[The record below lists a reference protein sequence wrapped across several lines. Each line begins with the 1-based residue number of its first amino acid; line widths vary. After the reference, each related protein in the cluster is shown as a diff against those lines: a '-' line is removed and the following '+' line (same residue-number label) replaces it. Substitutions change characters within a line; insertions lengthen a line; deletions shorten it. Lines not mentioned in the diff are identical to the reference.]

1 MENFRVQSHMTDI
14 EYSFGTGD
22 GVVHDWSS
30 AADLDLAGTGL
41 FDAVRLDFD
50 GDGLADDALW
60 DSSGAGAADL
70 AALDLDDDGL
80 PDHFYTDPTG
90 QGTWDHRVSGLP
102 ADAVSEPLDWITRTG
117 PAPGVDAPAPSAD
130 AFPGV
135 TGTCDV
141 AFGPSAYGPGADA
154 GEYSGRPGEQ
164 RSVPA
169 YGDSPAGGAAP

>member
-1 MENFRVQSHMTDI
+1 MTDI

-60 DSSGAGAADL
+60 DSTGAGVADI
-70 AALDLDDDGL
+70 AALDLDDDGV

-90 QGTWDHRVSGLP
+90 EGTWDHHVSGSP
-102 ADAVSEPLDWITRTG
+102 ADAANEPLEWIVRTG
-117 PAPGVDAPAPSAD
+117 PSSGAEVAPDAGSS
-130 AFPGV
+130 PGATV
-135 TGTCDV
+135 ACDI
-141 AFGPSAYGPGADA
+141 AFGRSAYAALPEA
-154 GEYSGRPGEQ
+154 GEYSGRPGDQRVEQ
-164 RSVPA
+164 SATETGTDLPVTDETEPTR
-169 YGDSPAGGAAP
+169 